1 MKCVIVMTLSYG
13 RALNG
18 KTRAKPPCMAQWR
31 CLFSQTLALSTQHN
45 MRTCPSPRPAD
56 RSGQVV
62 APEPGQVGT
71 SIHYTDS
78 TLARCWSEESQT
90 AGHYNWLELDYQH
103 CPHAPSVSWHKC
115 SELTAVQPQCTVKWT
130 TVDICQVWKTGGWQ
144 KSRQQ

>member
-18 KTRAKPPCMAQWR
+18 KTRAKPPCMAQRR
-31 CLFSQTLALSTQHN
+31 CLFSQTLALSPQHN

-71 SIHYTDS
+71 VYTLYTGPLLIRGKSDCWPLQLAGAGLS
-78 TLARCWSEESQT
+78 TLPTRSFRQLTQVQRVDSSAATVHSQV
-90 AGHYNWLELDYQH
+90 NH
-103 CPHAPSVSWHKC
+103 C
-115 SELTAVQPQCTVKWT
+115 
-130 TVDICQVWKTGGWQ
+130 
-144 KSRQQ
+144 